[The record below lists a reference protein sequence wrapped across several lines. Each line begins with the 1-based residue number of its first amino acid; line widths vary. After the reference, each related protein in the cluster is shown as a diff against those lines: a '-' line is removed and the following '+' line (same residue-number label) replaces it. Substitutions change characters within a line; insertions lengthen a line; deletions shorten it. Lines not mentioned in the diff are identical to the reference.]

1 MSAARRSVESC
12 RWSGGIPRIRRRS
25 CFSSRRALWA
35 PRLWELG
42 DENENENEN
51 DDGDGDGDGVFEG
64 SFEVGLEV
72 VGFVAVAVV
81 VVVVVVVASAPMR
94 LELSTAHAP
103 THPTQPAL

>member
-12 RWSGGIPRIRRRS
+12 RWSGGIPRIRQRS
-25 CFSSRRALWA
+25 CFSSRRAWWA

-42 DENENENEN
+42 DEYEYENEN
-51 DDGDGDGDGVFEG
+51 DDGDGDGDGALKGF
-64 SFEVGLEV
+64 FEVELDV
-72 VGFVAVAVV
+72 VVAVAVAVV
-81 VVVVVVVASAPMR
+81 VVVASAPSR